1 MSSLI
6 WTRSALRDIQ
16 RLYRFL
22 LPIHHDAA
30 KRAVSAI
37 RQGLKVLAERPGLG
51 RPVEEMDPSF
61 REWLIDF
68 GDSGYIVLYRQDGAN
83 VVLLAV
89 RHQTELGFY

>member
-1 MSSLI
+1 MSRLI
-6 WTRSALRDIQ
+6 WTPAALRDIQ

-30 KRAVSAI
+30 KRAISAI
-37 RQGLKVLAERPGLG
+37 RQGVKVLAEQPGLG
-51 RPVEEMDPSF
+51 RPVEHMDPSF

-83 VVLLAV
+83 IVLLAI
-89 RHQTELGFY
+89 RHQKELGFY